1 MMSPQQSEV
10 TTHVERAIPGTESWK
25 NLHADHLARY
35 LRATDYVRGRHVL
48 DAGTGPGY
56 GAAILKEAG
65 ALSVQAVDID
75 APTIEGA
82 SRAYPVEGL
91 SFLVDDCETLSRVRG
106 PIEVICSFE
115 NLEHLQH
122 PERFLEAAARLLPA
136 DGLLLCSTPDR
147 EATGCGWVEGKP
159 GNPYH
164 VNEFYYVELYN
175 IIEKYFSNIRFYSQ
189 VITHSSL
196 MKKKSAE
203 ALVRQLSYLWSD
215 PWLRLG
221 RAAGRMMGRK
231 REWPD
236 VSSLAAYSPADYPVV
251 PRHLANLFGEP
262 WCHFMI
268 CLSPRQ

>member
-1 MMSPQQSEV
+1 MSPQQSEV
-10 TTHVERAIPGTESWK
+10 TTHVERAVPGTENWR

-35 LRATDYVRGRHVL
+35 VWATDHVRGRHVL

-75 APTIEGA
+75 APTIEMA
-82 SRAYPVEGL
+82 RQTYPIEGL
-91 SFLVDDCETLSRVRG
+91 SFFVDDCETLSSVRG

-122 PERFLEAAARLLPA
+122 PERFLEAATRLLPA

-164 VNEFYYVELYN
+164 INEWYYKDICDLFER
-175 IIEKYFSNIRFYSQ
+175 YFSRIQIYSQ
-189 VITHSSL
+189 VISHSSA
-196 MKKKSAE
+196 MRKKAAE
-203 ALVRQLSYLWSD
+203 ALGRQLSYLWSD
-215 PWLRLG
+215 PALRLG
-221 RAAGRMMGRK
+221 RAAGRVMGRK

-236 VSSLAAYSPADYPVV
+236 VSRLAAYSPSDFPVV
-251 PRHLANLFGEP
+251 PRHFANLYGEP

-268 CLSPRQ
+268 CRGPRR